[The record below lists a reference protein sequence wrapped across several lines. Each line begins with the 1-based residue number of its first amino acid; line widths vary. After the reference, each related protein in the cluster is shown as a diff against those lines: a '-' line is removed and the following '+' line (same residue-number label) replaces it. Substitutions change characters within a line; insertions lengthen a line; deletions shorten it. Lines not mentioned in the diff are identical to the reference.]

1 MKLTQDKLIEQ
12 LRKSLAFLIC
22 AAETEPEMS
31 IYIAQIEQAKAVLQL
46 VEVNHET
53 NNVH

>member
-1 MKLTQDKLIEQ
+1 MKLTQDELIER

-22 AAETEPEMS
+22 AAETEPGMA
-31 IYIAQIEQAKAVLQL
+31 IYRAHIEQARAVLQL